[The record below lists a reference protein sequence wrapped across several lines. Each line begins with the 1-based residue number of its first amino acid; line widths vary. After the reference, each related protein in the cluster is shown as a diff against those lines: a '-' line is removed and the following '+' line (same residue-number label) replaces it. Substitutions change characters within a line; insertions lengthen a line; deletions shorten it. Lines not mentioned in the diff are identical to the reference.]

1 MIKRLSENIVNWQ
14 VGKSILTNKQ
24 SALYQYAYEVM
35 LNFVINIIIAI
46 LIAITLNV
54 PMQVFV
60 FLVSYMPLRSYCG
73 GYHAKTNG
81 GCTIVSTI
89 LILVV
94 CLMER
99 VLTGVLGT
107 LIIPVC
113 FVISG
118 VFIYVYAP
126 APDNNKPLDEIE
138 IKHYRKK
145 SRFVWLVEALIGV
158 VLWCFGLRASAVIAI
173 SHIILSLML
182 VYGVFKNKKAC
193 D

>member
-14 VGKSILTNKQ
+14 VGKSILSNKQ

-35 LNFVINIIIAI
+35 LNFVINILIAI

-60 FLVSYMPLRSYCG
+60 FLASYMPLRSYCG

-94 CLMER
+94 CLIER

-113 FVISG
+113 FAISG

-126 APDNNKPLDEIE
+126 AADKNKPLDEIE
-138 IKHYRKK
+138 IEHYRKK
-145 SRFVWLVEALIGV
+145 SRFVWLVEALIGMV
-158 VLWCFGLRASAVIAI
+158 FWYFGLRTSAVIAI

-182 VYGVFKNKKAC
+182 VYGVFKNKKDC